1 VNNSPDIVCN
11 CGTLLLKSY
20 PNGRIKLRSRIVV
33 FDGSDAL
40 ALCRNCGQEHGVPLQ
55 LHGDTQKSMTHF
67 VLEEN

>member
-1 VNNSPDIVCN
+1 MNTSPDIVCD

-33 FDGSDAL
+33 FDGESTL
-40 ALCRNCGQEHGVPLQ
+40 ALCRECGQEHSVPIQ
-55 LHGDTQKSMTHF
+55 IQGSTRKSMQHF